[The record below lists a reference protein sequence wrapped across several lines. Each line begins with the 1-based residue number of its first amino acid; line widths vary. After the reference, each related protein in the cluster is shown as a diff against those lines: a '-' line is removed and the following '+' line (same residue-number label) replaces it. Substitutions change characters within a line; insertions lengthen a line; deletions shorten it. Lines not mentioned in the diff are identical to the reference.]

1 MKALE
6 ADDSSAQTTVK
17 NKKID
22 LRNMPANVP
31 AVGTFADADAVKAYW
46 PSGGAFGVVIELGE
60 PQPAGRQRART
71 QQASSTLVVTPG
83 QWQPLGQITVSES
96 QSATGLGGASTRSD
110 RFSLP
115 LEVKVE
121 IGGE

>member
-1 MKALE
+1 MAFSVNLTKARNLHIDSIRVIRNRELEKLDADYMKALE

-46 PSGGAFGVVIELGE
+46 PSGGAFGN
-60 PQPAGRQRART
+60 
-71 QQASSTLVVTPG
+71 
-83 QWQPLGQITVSES
+83 
-96 QSATGLGGASTRSD
+96 
-110 RFSLP
+110 LP
-115 LEVKVE
+115 TS
-121 IGGE
+121 

>member
-17 NKKID
+17 NKKTD

-46 PSGGAFGVVIELGE
+46 PSGGAFGN
-60 PQPAGRQRART
+60 
-71 QQASSTLVVTPG
+71 
-83 QWQPLGQITVSES
+83 
-96 QSATGLGGASTRSD
+96 
-110 RFSLP
+110 LP
-115 LEVKVE
+115 TS
-121 IGGE
+121 